1 MTLAGQRPAMYDD
14 ILFPTDG
21 SEPSMAAFEHAVDL
35 AETYGARLHVL
46 YVADTNRDSVTTIG
60 GEVVDALETEGEG
73 VVADVEERARQRGVE
88 VVSEV
93 LQGDPSAT
101 ILDYAD
107 DRDVDCIVMATR
119 GRSGLT
125 DLLLGSVTDRVV
137 RQSSMPVLT
146 VSTNE

>member
-1 MTLAGQRPAMYDD
+1 MYDD

-21 SEPSMAAFEHAVDL
+21 SEPSMEAFEHAVDL

-46 YVADTNRDSVTTIG
+46 YVADTNRDSVTTVG
-60 GEVVDALETEGEG
+60 GEVVDALESEGER
-73 VVADVEERARQRGVE
+73 VVADVEERAREHGVE
-88 VVSEV
+88 TVTEV

-107 DRDVDCIVMATR
+107 DRGVDCIVMATR

-125 DLLLGSVTDRVV
+125 GLLLGSVTDRVI
-137 RQSSMPVLT
+137 RQSSMPVLA
-146 VSTNE
+146 VSNDE

>member
-1 MTLAGQRPAMYDD
+1 MYDD

-21 SEPSMAAFEHAVDL
+21 SEPSMEAFEYAIDL

-60 GEVVDALETEGEG
+60 GEVVDALESEGER
-73 VVADVEERARQRGVE
+73 VVADVEARAREHGVE
-88 VVSEV
+88 TVTEV

-107 DRDVDCIVMATR
+107 EYGVDCIVMATR

-125 DLLLGSVTDRVV
+125 GLLLGSVTDRVV
-137 RQSSMPVLT
+137 RQSSMPVLA
-146 VSTNE
+146 VSDDE